1 MHCQLNKNSILITPF
16 LAKKQFMINHFF
28 MPKTHVKPPVSNT
41 PFVGY
46 HLAYNKHLLGE
57 STDQGMATLALAAAA
72 APAAAPAAPA
82 TKDDDA
88 GPPTS
93 ISLPASS
100 ANPFAC
106 FMNVVKPKPAAM
118 NSDTSSSSSSSSS
131 SSVDADS
138 YTMSFDGCSK
148 GNPGRAGAGAVIY
161 CNQVEIWADAKFVG
175 ARETNNV
182 AEYTGLIMGLHEARR
197 RNISRLTVHGDSE
210 LIIKQMKKE
219 YAVKS
224 PNIKAYYDTAA
235 SIAKQFVYIHFKHVY
250 REYNV
255 RADELSNVG
264 VAAAETKQK

>member
-1 MHCQLNKNSILITPF
+1 MHYCQLSPF
-16 LAKKQFMINHFF
+16 LAKRQFMINHFF

-46 HLAYNKHLLGE
+46 HLAYNKHLLLGE
-57 STDQGMATLALAAAA
+57 SANRE
-72 APAAAPAAPA
+72 APA
-82 TKDDDA
+82 TKDDA

-93 ISLPASS
+93 LSLPASS

-106 FMNVVKPKPAAM
+106 FMNAVKPAAAM
-118 NSDTSSSSSSSSS
+118 NSDTSSSSSSSS
-131 SSVDADS
+131 VDAADS

-161 CNQVEIWADAKFVG
+161 CNQIEIWADAKFVG

-224 PNIKAYYDTAA
+224 PNIKAYYDAAA
-235 SIAKQFVYIHFKHVY
+235 SLAKQFAYIHFKHVY
-250 REYNV
+250 REFNV

-264 VAAAETKQK
+264 VALPASTSESKTFQ

>member
-1 MHCQLNKNSILITPF
+1 MHYCQQQLTPF
-16 LAKKQFMINHFF
+16 FAKKQFMINHFF

-46 HLAYNKHLLGE
+46 HLAYNKHLLLDDE
-57 STDQGMATLALAAAA
+57 SVYKGTTVPASTAASTTETTRDDMAR
-72 APAAAPAAPA
+72 
-82 TKDDDA
+82 
-88 GPPTS
+88 PTS
-93 ISLPASS
+93 LSLPASS

-106 FMNVVKPKPAAM
+106 FMNADKSVATVAM
-118 NSDTSSSSSSSSS
+118 NSSS

-182 AEYTGLIMGLHEARR
+182 AEYTGLIMGLHEALRL
-197 RNISRLTVHGDSE
+197 NISRLTVHGDSE
-210 LIIKQMKKE
+210 IVIKQMKKE

-224 PNIKAYYDTAA
+224 PNIKAYYDAAA
-235 SIAKQFVYIHFKHVY
+235 SLARQFVYIHFKHVY

-255 RADELSNVG
+255 RADELSNIG
-264 VAAAETKQK
+264 VALPTSSSSSSSSSSSTLRSKTLQ

>member
-1 MHCQLNKNSILITPF
+1 MQYCQLSPF
-16 LAKKQFMINHFF
+16 LVKKQFMINHFF

-46 HLAYNKHLLGE
+46 HLAYNKHLLGG
-57 STDQGMATLALAAAA
+57 SADLGTATAQ
-72 APAAAPAAPA
+72 
-82 TKDDDA
+82 TITTTRDDA
-88 GPPTS
+88 VRPSSLS
-93 ISLPASS
+93 IPASC

-106 FMNVVKPKPAAM
+106 FMNVVKPAVAID
-118 NSDTSSSSSSSSS
+118 SEAGLVSSHQQH
-131 SSVDADS
+131 VDS

-175 ARETNNV
+175 SRETNNV

-197 RNISRLTVHGDSE
+197 LNISRLTVHGDSE

-224 PNIKAYYDTAA
+224 ANIKAYYDAAA
-235 SIAKQFVYIHFKHVY
+235 SLAKQFAYIHFKHVY

-255 RADELSNVG
+255 RADELSNIG
-264 VAAAETKQK
+264 VALPAEPKTK

>member
-1 MHCQLNKNSILITPF
+1 MQYCQLSPF
-16 LAKKQFMINHFF
+16 LVKKQFMINHFF

-46 HLAYNKHLLGE
+46 HLAYNKHLVLDE
-57 STDQGMATLALAAAA
+57 SAADHGT
-72 APAAAPAAPA
+72 APVAAAPA
-82 TKDDDA
+82 TKDDA

-93 ISLPASS
+93 LSLPASS

-106 FMNVVKPKPAAM
+106 FMNAVVKPVAT
-118 NSDTSSSSSSSSS
+118 N
-131 SSVDADS
+131 SVDADS

-161 CNQVEIWADAKFVG
+161 CNQTEIWADAKFVG

-224 PNIKAYYDTAA
+224 PNIKAYYDAAA
-235 SIAKQFVYIHFKHVY
+235 SLAKQFAYIHFKHVY
-250 REYNV
+250 REFNV

-264 VAAAETKQK
+264 VDLPKPSQ

>member
-1 MHCQLNKNSILITPF
+1 MQYCQLSPF
-16 LAKKQFMINHFF
+16 LAKRQFMINHFF

-46 HLAYNKHLLGE
+46 HLAYNRHLLLGE
-57 STDQGMATLALAAAA
+57 SADHGTTTVATAASTAA
-72 APAAAPAAPA
+72 STAAPA
-82 TKDDDA
+82 TKDEA

-93 ISLPASS
+93 LSLPASS

-106 FMNVVKPKPAAM
+106 FMNVVKPAAAM
-118 NSDTSSSSSSSSS
+118 NSDTSSSSSS
-131 SSVDADS
+131 VEAADS

-219 YAVKS
+219 YTVKS
-224 PNIKAYYDTAA
+224 PNIKAYYDAAA
-235 SIAKQFVYIHFKHVY
+235 SLAKEFAYIHFKHVY
-250 REYNV
+250 REFNV
-255 RADELSNVG
+255 RADELSNIG
-264 VAAAETKQK
+264 VALPASTSEPKTFQ

>member
-1 MHCQLNKNSILITPF
+1 MQYCQLSPF

-46 HLAYNKHLLGE
+46 HLAYNKHLLSG
-57 STDQGMATLALAAAA
+57 SSDHGT
-72 APAAAPAAPA
+72 APAVPAAPA
-82 TKDDDA
+82 TITRHDA
-88 GPPTS
+88 AGTPS
-93 ISLPASS
+93 SLSLPASS
-100 ANPFAC
+100 TNPFAC
-106 FMNVVKPKPAAM
+106 FMNAVIPAVSQPNQPA
-118 NSDTSSSSSSSSS
+118 
-131 SSVDADS
+131 ADS

-197 RNISRLTVHGDSE
+197 RNISHLTVHGDSE

-224 PNIKAYYDTAA
+224 ANIKAYYDMAE
-235 SIAKQFVYIHFKHVY
+235 SFAKQFAYIHFKHVY
-250 REYNV
+250 RAHNV

-264 VAAAETKQK
+264 VALPAPDAEPTHSNNITKIVPKQNKNQNK